1 MFYLLFVVKLGKIMK
16 YIIALSFVLALV
28 SGCKSTEKL
37 TPVSQIKPGVA
48 KEGTLANA
56 KLISDAKTGLENVF
70 GSKIKDSELLK
81 FVIQQP
87 VGEAGSR
94 SWREMWIV
102 KTPEDTTQ
110 YMMTFTESGLGAAD
124 FEIKPMEGDRNS
136 KTCPSNI
143 AKFPVGETTS
153 DHVVSCM
160 GKPQHED
167 YNPDGRFVYLYE
179 TEGNTILTYLFGKDK
194 KLIKIVGYENSGN

>member
-1 MFYLLFVVKLGKIMK
+1 MK
-16 YIIALSFVLALV
+16 YIIALSVVLALL

-37 TPVSQIKPGVA
+37 TPASQIKPGVA

-56 KLISDAKTGLENVF
+56 KLTLDAKAGLENVL

-102 KTPEDTTQ
+102 KTSEDTTQ
-110 YMMTFTESGLGAAD
+110 YMMTFTESGLDAAD
-124 FEIKPMEGDRNS
+124 FEIKPMEGDRNR

-179 TEGNTILTYLFGKDK
+179 TKGNTILTYLFSKDK

>member
-56 KLISDAKTGLENVF
+56 KLISDAKAGLENVF

-94 SWREMWIV
+94 RFAPNFSQLKSYPR
-102 KTPEDTTQ
+102 
-110 YMMTFTESGLGAAD
+110 L
-124 FEIKPMEGDRNS
+124 
-136 KTCPSNI
+136 
-143 AKFPVGETTS
+143 
-153 DHVVSCM
+153 
-160 GKPQHED
+160 
-167 YNPDGRFVYLYE
+167 GRFMF
-179 TEGNTILTYLFGKDK
+179 TRN
-194 KLIKIVGYENSGN
+194 